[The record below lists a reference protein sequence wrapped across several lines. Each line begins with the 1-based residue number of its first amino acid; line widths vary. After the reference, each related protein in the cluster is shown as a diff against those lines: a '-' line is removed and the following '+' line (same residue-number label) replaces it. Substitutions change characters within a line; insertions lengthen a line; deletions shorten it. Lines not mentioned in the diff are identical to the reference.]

1 MEINRIIELIEKSK
15 NGDLYFIR
23 KMTDGYKSY
32 KPRTSDTLI
41 EKITDMILHYLKFFS
56 EKEQIVFNPMG
67 YRDETIEKYKVKDI
81 EDYKSLIESFE
92 YPKIEGLEKEID
104 NLKSYCISYD
114 VIDNNQ
120 NEKILLLRRI
130 NKLKKLRNNGFLIHF
145 RGEELVDIDDEVF
158 GIDNEIDLIIY
169 KDEILILNHIALE
182 RIFDLTIQYK
192 NKAKETLKILRDK
205 VRISNFDKFEED
217 CLNDSRYKKALTK
230 MLNEKELIEKSFDNP
245 RNLIEIIDTFDLQI
259 EYELYPEFIL
269 VYEYKNQIMDFLR
282 IIRDSYYISIN
293 QNRPG
298 CDEKI

>member
-67 YRDETIEKYKVKDI
+67 YRDETIEKYSIKNV
-81 EDYKSLIESFE
+81 EDYENLVNSFS
-92 YPKIEGLEKEID
+92 YPQIDGLSDEID
-104 NLKSYCISYD
+104 NLKSYCISFD
-114 VIDNNQ
+114 VEDNNKK
-120 NEKILLLRRI
+120 EKIYLLRRI
-130 NKLKKLRNNGFLIHF
+130 NKLKKLRNNGLMFLF
-145 RGEELVDIDDEVF
+145 KGQELVSLKDNIF

-169 KDEILILNHIALE
+169 KEEILILNHIALE
-182 RIFDLTIQYK
+182 RIFDLTIQYE
-192 NKAKETLKILRDK
+192 NKAKETLNILREN

-245 RNLIEIIDTFDLQI
+245 ENLIEIIDTFDLQI